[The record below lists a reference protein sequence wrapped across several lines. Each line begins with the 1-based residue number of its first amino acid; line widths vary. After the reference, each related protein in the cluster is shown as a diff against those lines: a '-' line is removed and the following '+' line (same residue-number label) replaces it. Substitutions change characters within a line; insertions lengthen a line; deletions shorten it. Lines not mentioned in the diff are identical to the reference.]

1 MDYSNQWGELF
12 RVWVKGFCFIGSCKG
27 VGISLV
33 SKQVS
38 LSLSPLSRKPSHKLV
53 FFYPSYFCPTES
65 KEAVTL
71 CANKYKAFSKRGGW
85 CKSQSLKK
93 HSFYALSSK
102 NKDIYFISLFI
113 PCPITIHS
121 SLGIILSN
129 LIWNLRNLILSSD
142 FQPPC
147 DIICWNQV
155 TDVGLWICLDFLW
168 TLF

>member
-38 LSLSPLSRKPSHKLV
+38 PSLSPESLVISWFSFTPHISAPLSPKKQSL
-53 FFYPSYFCPTES
+53 FY
-65 KEAVTL
+65 
-71 CANKYKAFSKRGGW
+71 ANKYKASSKRGGW

-113 PCPITIHS
+113 PCPITIHTS
-121 SLGIILSN
+121 PGIILSN

-147 DIICWNQV
+147 DIIYWNQV